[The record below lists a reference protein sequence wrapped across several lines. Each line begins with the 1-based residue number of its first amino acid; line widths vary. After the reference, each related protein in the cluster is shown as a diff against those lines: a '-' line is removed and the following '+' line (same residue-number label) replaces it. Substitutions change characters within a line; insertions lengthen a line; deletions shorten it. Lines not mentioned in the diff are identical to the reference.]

1 MTSPAQYLPTILLL
15 VGLALPFAGPLVDH
29 HYADR
34 QPGHKHLFAVG
45 SHLHS
50 VDSSH
55 SHLGVGTGGDAD
67 SPGPAT
73 VYNFDSGL
81 AAAQD
86 VPRDASNLLAAV
98 QYEPTSVL
106 MLPSLLLAAMIGQS
120 IPPPAKPPRPL
131 S

>member
-1 MTSPAQYLPTILLL
+1 MIRLAQYLPTVLLL
-15 VGLALPFAGPLVDH
+15 MGLALPFAGPLVDH

-55 SHLGVGTGGDAD
+55 SHLGGDTGGDAD
-67 SPGPAT
+67 GPSPAT
-73 VYNFDSGL
+73 VYNYDSGL

-86 VPRDASNLLAAV
+86 VPRDASNLLAAL
-98 QYEPTSVL
+98 QHEPSSVFK
-106 MLPSLLLAAMIGQS
+106 LPSPPLAAMMGQAIS
-120 IPPPAKPPRPL
+120 PPAKPPRPL